1 MGIFWIWVDY
11 NALPQNG
18 GKTDTRTEQVFS
30 QGRVYSSGNANEL
43 GDFKIGNF
51 ITAFN
56 RTGNIIFNNKVS
68 IGQLDS
74 LRLSLSGGIAVEQFS
89 VDIGLGDNE
98 IGGAQDFRVSTQRA
112 VRTFLNNRLGNFI
125 DKEISTNAVP
135 SAVVQLNAF
144 GQINPDLIHKVVNY
158 FYC

>member
-1 MGIFWIWVDY
+1 M
-11 NALPQNG
+11 
-18 GKTDTRTEQVFS
+18 
-30 QGRVYSSGNANEL
+30 
-43 GDFKIGNF
+43 
-51 ITAFN
+51 
-56 RTGNIIFNNKVS
+56 
-68 IGQLDS
+68 
-74 LRLSLSGGIAVEQFS
+74 RLSLSGGIAVEQFS

-144 GQINPDLIHKVVNY
+144 GQINLT
-158 FYC
+158 